1 MCGAACLGFYRLVVR
16 VRAKAFSLAI
26 SGAFESFGRRTVIQL
41 PVRLHGERRIAL
53 GSDVFIGAGSWLQ
66 ALGDARLEIGD
77 GTSIAGGC
85 ILSAAS
91 SVRLGRKVLV
101 ARNVYVSDH
110 IHAYVD
116 GERSGLDTPLEA
128 RSRLD
133 VIAAISGG

>member
-91 SVRLGRKVLV
+91 SVRLGHW
-101 ARNVYVSDH
+101 H
-110 IHAYVD
+110 IGYD
-116 GERSGLDTPLEA
+116 GAPGGCP
-128 RSRLD
+128 RLLAHRRAP
-133 VIAAISGG
+133 VQ